1 MNGFLILTAL
11 GDLFRRIDIPLDSR
25 QGKELITF
33 FFVLGVGVII
43 VRVISW
49 SLRTSVYR
57 WVKNWDGDPTGI
69 KFLTNFSI
77 FFLYFLAV
85 ATAIYSVPSL
95 RTVSISLFAGAG
107 VLAAILGFASQA
119 AFSNIISGLFIVW
132 FKPFRV
138 RDWVTVGDRY
148 EGIVED
154 ITIRHTVIR
163 DFQNQRIIIPNSTIS
178 AMVVINQHLYD
189 QQIRRFIELTVEHGT
204 DVRKALQIMEDIV
217 RIHPLWLDVR
227 TEPEAEENVDPI
239 PHFLI
244 RMTDLGPRLR
254 IVAWTRNPD
263 DAFILHTECLMA
275 IYEAFQAE
283 GIRIARY
290 AAPQPAPQN

>member
-1 MNGFLILTAL
+1 M
-11 GDLFRRIDIPLDSR
+11 
-25 QGKELITF
+25 TF
-33 FFVLGVGVII
+33 FFVLGAGVII

-49 SLRTSVYR
+49 SLRRSIYQ
-57 WVKNWDGDPTGI
+57 WVRNWEGDPTGI

-163 DFQNQRIIIPNSTIS
+163 DFQNQRIIIPNSVIS
-178 AMVVINQHLYD
+178 AMVVVNQHLYD
-189 QQIRRFIELTVEHGT
+189 QRIRRFIELTVEHGT
-204 DVRKALQIMEDIV
+204 DVQKALQIMEDIV

-227 TEPEAEENVDPI
+227 TEPEAEENIDPI

-263 DAFILHTECLMA
+263 DAFTLQTECLMA

-290 AAPQPAPQN
+290 AVPLPTQHE